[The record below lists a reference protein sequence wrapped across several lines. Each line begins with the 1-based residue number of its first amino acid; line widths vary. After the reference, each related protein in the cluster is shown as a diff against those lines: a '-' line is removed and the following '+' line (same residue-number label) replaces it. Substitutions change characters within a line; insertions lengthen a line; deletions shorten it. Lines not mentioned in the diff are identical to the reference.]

1 MVSSSMV
8 ILDLASTKESDF
20 PSMMERP
27 LPFALET
34 IVEATELY
42 SHIEF
47 KDFDLSSM
55 DITEQY
61 VNGRYGAIPR
71 IKVQR

>member
-1 MVSSSMV
+1 MV

-34 IVEATELY
+34 IVA
-42 SHIEF
+42 F
-47 KDFDLSSM
+47 LSQPA
-55 DITEQY
+55 DIS
-61 VNGRYGAIPR
+61 R
-71 IKVQR
+71 ITIIVLKNSRWI

>member
-34 IVEATELY
+34 IVA
-42 SHIEF
+42 F
-47 KDFDLSSM
+47 LSQPA
-55 DITEQY
+55 DIS
-61 VNGRYGAIPR
+61 R
-71 IKVQR
+71 ITIIVLKNSRWI